1 MLYLILLLE
10 CFQFHTEAQ
19 VYEVLTFLTKPEQR
33 YSYFLKVYSKYSFFL
48 YRGGKIS
55 VRSPTQDI
63 PSKPS
68 KVSKTK
74 FSLLKTKW
82 LMFYYSRY
90 VSLLSLFCF
99 YLFCL
104 YTLESCFK
112 ACGKLCSSTV
122 QCFDTM
128 LFYDQETK
136 TKRTSMPGQLS
147 S

>member
-19 VYEVLTFLTKPEQR
+19 VYGVLTFLTKPEQR

-128 LFYDQETK
+128 FFMIRKQKQKEQACQG
-136 TKRTSMPGQLS
+136 S
-147 S
+147 